1 MDQQLRA
8 VGGRERH
15 AEQIYWAVV
24 NWISATHARQG
35 DRLPNETALA
45 ERFRVSRPTMREA
58 IRVLE
63 YSGLVEVRRGRN
75 GGLFVGSGAVPQV
88 VGALRTLLLFDQTSL
103 QDLFDAREVLEVG
116 TVRLAALQITPEH
129 LAILAATIRSMEE
142 DLSVEGVIDA
152 NTTFHL
158 AIAEASGNAVLQAMM
173 TALTKLLYE
182 VVRHSANDVRTVGL
196 KLEGHR
202 AIYEALARRDQD
214 AAVSAMRDHIRTMC
228 RNSIAVTDAPTAPN
242 LQTELVGSARG

>member
-1 MDQQLRA
+1 MDQELRP

-15 AEQIYWAVV
+15 AEQIYWAIV
-24 NWISATHARQG
+24 NWISGTQARRG
-35 DRLPNETALA
+35 DRLPNETELA
-45 ERFRVSRPTMREA
+45 ARFQVSRPTLREA

-75 GGLFVGSGAVPQV
+75 GGLFVGGGAVPQV

-103 QDLFDAREVLEVG
+103 QELFDAREVLEVG
-116 TVRLAALQITPEH
+116 TVRLAASQVTPEH
-129 LAILAATIRSMEE
+129 LATLAATIRSMEE
-142 DLSVEGVIDA
+142 DLSVDAVIDA

-158 AIAEASGNAVLQAMM
+158 AIADASGNAVLQAMM

-182 VVRHSANDVRTVGL
+182 VVRHSPNDAPTVNL

-202 AIYEALARRDQD
+202 AIYDALIDRDPD
-214 AAVSAMRDHIRTMC
+214 AAVAAMRDHIRTMC
-228 RNSIAVTDAPTAPN
+228 RNSLAAADLPAAP
-242 LQTELVGSARG
+242 ELEPALAGAARG